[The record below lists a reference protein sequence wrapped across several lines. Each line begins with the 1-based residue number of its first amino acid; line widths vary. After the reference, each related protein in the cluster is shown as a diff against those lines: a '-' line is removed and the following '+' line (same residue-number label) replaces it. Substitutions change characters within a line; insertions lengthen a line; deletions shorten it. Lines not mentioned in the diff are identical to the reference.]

1 MPLHVKTNKTLRKPS
16 PKFSHVTLVTPVDVI
31 AIGLHIL
38 TNLEARTG
46 CFDYE
51 KRGAPEASA
60 EY

>member
-1 MPLHVKTNKTLRKPS
+1 MPLHVKTNKTLRS

-38 TNLEARTG
+38 TNLEARG